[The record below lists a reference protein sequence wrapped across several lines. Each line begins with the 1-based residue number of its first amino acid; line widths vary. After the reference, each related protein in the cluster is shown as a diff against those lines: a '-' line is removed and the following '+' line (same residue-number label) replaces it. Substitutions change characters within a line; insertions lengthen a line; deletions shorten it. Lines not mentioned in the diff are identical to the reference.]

1 MSRVFAYLRRMACHE
16 QAKARRMDRYV
27 TDEQRSRPFFNA
39 TLRVARLAVLYQFWY
54 AGRSPLE
61 KQPTDLWQ
69 DASYTAFSQFF
80 RANCLFLR
88 IVIGPAQER
97 ALWSVL

>member
-1 MSRVFAYLRRMACHE
+1 MLAARVL
-16 QAKARRMDRYV
+16 KN
-27 TDEQRSRPFFNA
+27 S
-39 TLRVARLAVLYQFWY
+39 
-54 AGRSPLE
+54 
-61 KQPTDLWQ
+61 PTDLWQ